1 MSNGLNTA
9 KAIVFLLFVYALF
22 AISVVFLLTIT
33 VSCTSV
39 SQSAQFNAEDRQDGS
54 CYATM
59 GGIRG
64 YCNAIDDQELE
75 TNCQYDHNSTGS
87 YKVCNETH

>member
-1 MSNGLNTA
+1 MNQDRIQRILALLLLGFFYGMFFIFGLA
-9 KAIVFLLFVYALF
+9 LL
-22 AISVVFLLTIT
+22 
-33 VSCTSV
+33 VSCTSIPK
-39 SQSAQFNAEDRQDGS
+39 SQFNAEDRQDGS

-59 GGIRG
+59 GGLRG

-75 TNCQYDHNSTGS
+75 TNCQYDHNSTGA